1 MREIIVDNFAGGG
14 GASTGIEM
22 ATGRSVDIAINHDQ
36 NAIDMHMTNHP
47 DTLHYCENVFDVNP
61 VVACGGRRPALVWF
75 SPDCR
80 HFSKAKG
87 AMPVKK
93 EIRGLAWVSIRWA
106 LDTRF
111 RVGVLEN
118 VKEFRTWGPL
128 LTMADGTHRPDP
140 ARAGETFAAFVAM
153 LTTGI
158 AADHPALDE
167 CCEVLGIASDSD
179 DRLRLIAGLGY
190 NVEFRELRA
199 SKLGTP
205 TIRERFFMVMR
216 CDGRP
221 IAWPKQTHGDRKS
234 PEVRSGKLK
243 PFRTAAEIIDWNIPS
258 KSIFERKKSL
268 ADNTLRRV
276 AKGLWRHVL
285 TNAEP
290 FIVGVGGRMGQSPER
305 SVLEPMQT
313 VTSKADSCLAQ
324 PVFAPFTAG
333 AGGPEYS
340 GKPAAVDQP
349 FGTLTTENH
358 RAVVGPVLA
367 PFLNEHANASNQ
379 RTMPVDEP
387 MRTLCAQ
394 VKGGHFSV
402 VAPSLV
408 SLHGTSDAHLVGHDI
423 DQPLSTIT
431 AGGGHHALVG
441 AELVTAHIQRDM
453 GNSVGHGADE
463 PLATITAGGGGK
475 AALVGAH
482 LITIGYGEREGQ
494 QARAQDINAPL
505 GTVVAANKHALVAA
519 HLAHLTHHGDRPG
532 TTPADPLPTVTAA
545 HRGEQ
550 ALICA
555 NLVDMGHGEQCGT
568 GAKRWSDGARSLDT
582 PLNTVTASSVPSAL
596 TSAFFEQA
604 NGGFYDGDGHAA
616 DAPMST
622 ITSAGSNQ
630 RLVTAYVVKYY
641 SCGGQSQ
648 GVDEPVHTLTA
659 KARMGLVQVIKV
671 PIDCLSQEHREKARQ
686 CAQLLHKYLPEHF
699 PEPADMV
706 LMSYRGIWWALVDI
720 TLRMLQP
727 PELYG
732 ANGFPSWY
740 VIDMDYKGKK
750 YSKEQQ
756 VARCGN
762 AVPPQFAEALVRAN
776 LPELCVVREEVAA

>member
-1 MREIIVDNFAGGG
+1 
-14 GASTGIEM
+14 
-22 ATGRSVDIAINHDQ
+22 
-36 NAIDMHMTNHP
+36 
-47 DTLHYCENVFDVNP
+47 
-61 VVACGGRRPALVWF
+61 
-75 SPDCR
+75 
-80 HFSKAKG
+80 
-87 AMPVKK
+87 
-93 EIRGLAWVSIRWA
+93 
-106 LDTRF
+106 
-111 RVGVLEN
+111 
-118 VKEFRTWGPL
+118 
-128 LTMADGTHRPDP
+128 
-140 ARAGETFAAFVAM
+140 M

-179 DRLRLIAGLGY
+179 DRRRLIAGLGY

-221 IAWPKQTHGDRKS
+221 IVWPKQTHGDRKS

-243 PFRTAAEIIDWNIPS
+243 PYHTAAEIIDWNIPS
-258 KSIFERKKSL
+258 PSIFERKKAL

-290 FIVGVGGRMGQSPER
+290 FIVG
-305 SVLEPMQT
+305 
-313 VTSKADSCLAQ
+313 
-324 PVFAPFTAG
+324 
-333 AGGPEYS
+333 AGGSEYS
-340 GKPAAVDQP
+340 GKPAPIDQP
-349 FGTLTTENH
+349 IGTLTTENH
-358 RAVVGPVLA
+358 RAVVNPVLA

-402 VAPSLV
+402 VAPMLASLRG
-408 SLHGTSDAHLVGHDI
+408 SSKEHLGGQSVE
-423 DQPLSTIT
+423 QPVATIT
-431 AGGGHHALVG
+431 AGGKHHALIG

-453 GNSVGHGADE
+453 GNSIGHGADE
-463 PLATITAGGGGK
+463 PLGTVMAGGGGK
-475 AALVGAH
+475 AALV
-482 LITIGYGEREGQ
+482 
-494 QARAQDINAPL
+494 
-505 GTVVAANKHALVAA
+505 AA
-519 HLAHLTHHGDRPG
+519 HLTHLTHHGDRPG

-555 NLVDMGHGEQCGT
+555 NLVDMGHGEECGT

-582 PLNTVTASSVPSAL
+582 PLNTVTASNAPSAL

-630 RLVTAYVVKYY
+630 RLITAYVVKYY
-641 SCGGQSQ
+641 SSGGQSQ
-648 GVDEPVHTLTA
+648 GADEPVHTLTA
-659 KARMGLVQVIKV
+659 KARMGVVQVINV
-671 PIDCLSQEHREKARQ
+671 PVDCLSPEHREKARQ
-686 CAQLLHKYLPEHF
+686 CAELLHQYLPEHF
-699 PEPADMV
+699 SEPADMV
-706 LMSYRGIWWALVDI
+706 LMSYRGTWWALIDI

-727 PELYG
+727 TELYG
-732 ANGFPSWY
+732 AQGFPSWY
-740 VIDMDYKGKK
+740 VIDQDYKGKK
-750 YSKEQQ
+750 YTKEQQ

-776 LPELCVVREEVAA
+776 LPELCQAKAEEAA